1 MTQDK
6 VVYLHIRNDTNK
18 PFYVGIGSINRAYSK
33 NGRSQWWKR
42 IYNVA
47 SRTVYIL
54 YSGLTSQEAKQIE
67 IETIKKLKENGFELC
82 NLTDGGDGRLGSKQ
96 PQSFIDNQRTFMM
109 GNSFGL
115 AKPVKEPIIA
125 VNLKDNSTIKF
136 VGRKAIEN
144 YGLFKPRQVYRCAN
158 RDNICISYAKGI
170 YKGFQ
175 FFWESDYLRKVGI
188 QNYSSI

>member
-18 PFYVGIGSINRAYSK
+18 PFYVGIGSIKRAYSK

-47 SRTVYIL
+47 SRSVHIL
-54 YSGLTSQEAKQIE
+54 YNGLTSIEAKQLE
-67 IETIKKLKENGFELC
+67 IDTIKKLKDKGFELC

-96 PQSFIDNQRTFMM
+96 PQSFIDNQKKFMA
-109 GNSFGL
+109 GNQFSLG
-115 AKPVKEPIIA
+115 KPFKEAIVGI
-125 VNLKDNSTIKF
+125 NLKDNSIVRFCGK
-136 VGRKAIEN
+136 KAIES
-144 YGLFKPRQVYRCAN
+144 YGKFKARQVYRCAN
-158 RDNICISYAKGI
+158 RDTICEAYSKGI

-175 FFWESDYLRKVGI
+175 FFWEPDYLRKVGT